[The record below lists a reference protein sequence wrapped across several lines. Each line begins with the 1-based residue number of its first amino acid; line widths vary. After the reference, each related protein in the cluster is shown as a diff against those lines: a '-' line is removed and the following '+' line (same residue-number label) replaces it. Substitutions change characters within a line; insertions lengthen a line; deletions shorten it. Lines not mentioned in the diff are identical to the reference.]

1 LPDTPTFAEGGLTG
15 IVSGPQ
21 FSLFAPANTPIDI
34 INKLSLEI
42 KLILKAPSVVSTLKE
57 LGVEIKGTTPEE
69 AKNLLQAEYLRTK
82 DADKAAGIQ
91 AQ

>member
-1 LPDTPTFAEGGLTG
+1 MNALYLCITM
-15 IVSGPQ
+15 
-21 FSLFAPANTPIDI
+21 SLFAPANTHIDL

-42 KLILKAPSVVSTLKE
+42 KSILKSLNILSTLKE
-57 LGVEIKGTTPEE
+57 LVVEIKGTTPEE

-82 DADKAAGIQ
+82 DAVKAAGIQ

>member
-1 LPDTPTFAEGGLTG
+1 MNALYLCITM
-15 IVSGPQ
+15 
-21 FSLFAPANTPIDI
+21 SLFAPANTHIGL

-42 KLILKAPSVVSTLKE
+42 KSILKSLNILSTLKE

-82 DADKAAGIQ
+82 DAVKAVGIQ